1 MVRRRACYLEVS
13 IVNNYFKRKIKA
25 FGNQNDGIVNEITGI
40 PPLSLPNSKGKNLKS
55 YSISGN
61 VDEEIIGFSDSDVV
75 LPDGYTLLD
84 YIQSSGTQY
93 INTNYKPNANTEI
106 EIDFMPLVTNG
117 VQRYFGGM
125 SPDAGVA
132 FGLNTDG
139 KYMFATNNSWNYSLP
154 YAATSRTK
162 LKYNSNGELFIDNVK
177 QTTMNTVSLSSA
189 ALYLFAVNYNGTVY
203 TPATMRLYAYL
214 ISENGVLLHFYV
226 PCINPNNEIGM
237 YDVVSNKFYSN
248 AGTGTFI
255 KSPFNLLR
263 TAGRTNQAVSGNA
276 QTKRILQ
283 GDKYVFLTANNN
295 VSATTEI
302 SLVEGGVSFSR
313 QSGGHGVAF
322 PVKLKPNHSY
332 TAYANVS
339 ATTTT
344 ATMNIRI
351 SFYEADGTWIS
362 TWYQGN
368 ATNNGMTL
376 KSFTVPSN
384 SDMTLIV
391 CAKNNTET
399 GTAPTITFS
408 NIMIVE
414 GVYTTSN
421 APAYTPYKQLLTDC
435 NGVGDKTKNLLL
447 LKGRTEQTSIGGS
460 GTSEKRILD
469 CSKYAKGI
477 AINNSTVGYAISNV
491 QITADGVSCN
501 ITAVGGTVALPVKLA
516 SGLTYSISS
525 INSSGGQIRIIYYQA
540 DGTFG
545 GEITT
550 TSSGIVK
557 TFTVPSDADVTVILL
572 RRAGSANDS
581 PYTFSNIM
589 LVEGSYTSSTMPTY
603 EQFGYKIPVL
613 SSGKNLLNGTVIR
626 NDYVSNRSHL
636 TEGTYIFSCD
646 IANATKWRFVMNVY
660 DENGNKIPSNVY
672 NITPSMYITVTN
684 ALKVSADTTLSTIKF
699 SLYRPADVIFTIEG
713 GDTSASTTV
722 TNAQIEAGNERTE
735 YEPYVAGT
743 INNIFITPKPEISL
757 TGSTSFEKGTI
768 SGDGSYSSDTTRI
781 RAKEFIPVDN
791 NTNYILSNPAIACTT
806 YVFLYSSADD
816 TGYIKR
822 LPGWASLPYT
832 FNTESAS
839 YIKIIFKKDDGTTFE
854 PSEIGTVV
862 VKPIDNVQLIKAG
875 ENSDIINYPQNTIT
889 RMMGKFIFT
898 GNENIDMY
906 DNQHGFRFLITGMQS
921 GMCIDG
927 FCNRF
932 ENFNNVTD
940 NDIPRVFFGYNNNY
954 VYFRRVTSTSV
965 TKADMQAILADWYL
979 NGKPLTIWYPLENET
994 EEAVTLPDIPTIR
1007 GNATIMIDTE
1017 VQPSEVFVK
1026 YEATSR

>member
-1 MVRRRACYLEVS
+1 MLNFDIRRKYFS
-13 IVNNYFKRKIKA
+13 ILTKKIL
-25 FGNQNDGIVNEITGI
+25 DIYEIITGI

-61 VDEEIIGFSDSDVV
+61 VDEEIIEYSD
-75 LPDGYTLLD
+75 
-84 YIQSSGTQY
+84 GTA
-93 INTNYKPNANTEI
+93 IEGKP
-106 EIDFMPLVTNG
+106 
-117 VQRYFGGM
+117 
-125 SPDAGVA
+125 
-132 FGLNTDG
+132 
-139 KYMFATNNSWNYSLP
+139 
-154 YAATSRTK
+154 
-162 LKYNSNGELFIDNVK
+162 
-177 QTTMNTVSLSSA
+177 
-189 ALYLFAVNYNGTVY
+189 
-203 TPATMRLYAYL
+203 
-214 ISENGVLLHFYV
+214 
-226 PCINPNNEIGM
+226 
-237 YDVVSNKFYSN
+237 
-248 AGTGTFI
+248 
-255 KSPFNLLR
+255 NLLR

-295 VSATTEI
+295 VSATTEVT
-302 SLVEGGVSFSR
+302 LTEGGVSFSKL
-313 QSGGHGVAF
+313 SDGHGVAF
-322 PVKLKPNHSY
+322 PVKLKPNYNY

-384 SDMTLIV
+384 ADMTLIV

-408 NIMIVE
+408 NIMLIE

-421 APAYTPYKQLLTDC
+421 APAYTPYKQLLTDID
-435 NGVGDKTKNLLL
+435 GVGDKTKNLLL

-477 AINNSTVGYAISNV
+477 AINNSTVGYTISNV

-589 LVEGSYTSSTMPTY
+589 LVEGSYTSSTMPAY
-603 EQFGYKIPVL
+603 EQFSYKIPVL
-613 SSGKNLLNGTVIR
+613 SSGT
-626 NDYVSNRSHL
+626 H
-636 TEGTYIFSCD
+636 
-646 IANATKWRFVMNVY
+646 
-660 DENGNKIPSNVY
+660 
-672 NITPSMYITVTN
+672 NII
-684 ALKVSADTTLSTIKF
+684 
-699 SLYRPADVIFTIEG
+699 
-713 GDTSASTTV
+713 
-722 TNAQIEAGNERTE
+722 
-735 YEPYVAGT
+735 
-743 INNIFITPKPEISL
+743 INNSL
-757 TGSTSFEKGTI
+757 FKTGESV
-768 SGDGSYSSDTTRI
+768 DT
-781 RAKEFIPVDN
+781 V
-791 NTNYILSNPAIACTT
+791 
-806 YVFLYSSADD
+806 
-816 TGYIKR
+816 
-822 LPGWASLPYT
+822 
-832 FNTESAS
+832 
-839 YIKIIFKKDDGTTFE
+839 
-854 PSEIGTVV
+854 
-862 VKPIDNVQLIKAG
+862 
-875 ENSDIINYPQNTIT
+875 NYPQNKTIKAV
-889 RMMGKFIFT
+889 GKYEFT
-898 GNENIDMY
+898 GNETIELY
-906 DNQHGFRFLITGMQS
+906 DNSKGFRFTVSDMETGN
-921 GMCIDG
+921 CIDG

-932 ENFNNVTD
+932 ENFKNVTD
-940 NDIPRVFFGYNNNY
+940 NDVPRVFFGYNNNY
-954 VYFRRVTSTSV
+954 VYFRRFSDTAT
-965 TKADMQAILADWYL
+965 TAEAIKEILASWYS
-979 NGKPLTIWYPLENET
+979 NGKPLTIWYPLEDET
-994 EEAVTLPDIPTIR
+994 EEAVTLPDIPTVR

-1017 VQPSEVFVK
+1017 VQPSEISVEYAV
-1026 YEATSR
+1026 EGA